1 MDRRDFIQQALG
13 FAAAGAVRIPLVEA
27 EAITGSRDRGN
38 DLASGMPGVRPDAQA
53 NAGPLPSPEQRKLIV
68 VIFGGGTR
76 FSESIGDPEHRY
88 IPRLWS
94 ELAPRGTLFTHA
106 RADGT
111 IVHTNC
117 TAAILTGHIEYE
129 DNDWSRPVDHP
140 TVFEILRRS
149 RRAADTSAWAFVY
162 ASILAKTGESRAAG
176 YGREFAAN
184 VVEPPTIPRVT
195 ADEMTGWMQ
204 RAAASGSVSAEL
216 EAARR
221 CAEMART
228 ASRIATGGL
237 RSDAAWDFLEREY
250 TAWKHGTGTTSHDAF
265 LTDRAIACMR
275 RFAPDV
281 LTVALGE
288 IDCAH
293 YGSWSRYVEAIRR
306 TDELTWR
313 LWRAAEELD
322 AYRGRTLLLVV
333 PDHGRELDREGGMG
347 FIHHSDFYTGQ
358 DTDEGCRR
366 VWMLAVGAGVKPGV
380 KIDRP
385 VSTRCAAATGL
396 AYLGLQASPGAAP
409 SLWEEIRAARGGTGV
424 TDQAGR
430 RAGRD

>member
-1 MDRRDFIQQALG
+1 MNIMDRRQFIQQALG
-13 FAAAGAVRIPLVEA
+13 VTAAGTLRMPLVA
-27 EAITGSRDRGN
+27 GASRACAQGRGN
-38 DLASGMPGVRPDAQA
+38 DPVDGRDDARTSVLAGADRPRSA
-53 NAGPLPSPEQRKLIV
+53 EQRKLIV

-88 IPRLWS
+88 IPRLWN

-106 RADGT
+106 RADDT

-140 TVFEILRRS
+140 TIFEILRRS

-237 RSDAAWDFLEREY
+237 RSDAARDFLEREY

-281 LTVALGE
+281 LAVAFGE

-313 LWRAAEELD
+313 LWRAAERLD

-333 PDHGRELDREGGMG
+333 PDHGRELDRAGGMG
-347 FIHHSDFYTGQ
+347 FIHHSDFYTGK

-366 VWMLAVGAGVKPGV
+366 VWMLAVGAGVKPAV
-380 KIDRP
+380 TIDRP

-409 SLWEEIRAARGGTGV
+409 SLWEQVGKCESEKV
-424 TDQAGR
+424 
-430 RAGRD
+430 